1 MARCHTC
8 SCTPSIPAS
17 RFSAPTTN
25 PLQQQLGEDYA
36 TGLMGAQRELLQQN
50 PSGLGCQELAIGIPN
65 EGDSERERRQETG
78 RRMARVLVIED
89 DRRSSAE
96 IAAALGD
103 HGFDVECAYTGRD
116 GLLKATAE
124 KYDAIVLDRMLP
136 GGLDGLG
143 VLATLRTIGNETP
156 VLILSALSGVDERVR
171 GLRAGGDDYLTKP
184 FEFVELTA
192 RLDVLIRR
200 QSTPQRET
208 ALRLG
213 DLQVDLLTRGVRRAG
228 RPIELLPREYRLLE
242 YLMRH
247 AGRVV
252 TRTMLFEEVWGYHYD
267 PQTNVIDVHI
277 GRLRRKLEE
286 GGQPQMIHTVRGSGY
301 VLRAAE

>member
-1 MARCHTC
+1 MAK
-8 SCTPSIPAS
+8 
-17 RFSAPTTN
+17 
-25 PLQQQLGEDYA
+25 
-36 TGLMGAQRELLQQN
+36 
-50 PSGLGCQELAIGIPN
+50 
-65 EGDSERERRQETG
+65 
-78 RRMARVLVIED
+78 VLVIED

-124 KYDAIVLDRMLP
+124 KYDAVVLDRMLP
-136 GGLDGLG
+136 GDLDGLG
-143 VLATLRTIGNETP
+143 VLATLRTIGIEIP

-192 RLDVLIRR
+192 RLEVLIRR
-200 QSTPQRET
+200 QATPQRET
-208 ALRLG
+208 ALRVG
-213 DLQVDLLTRGVRRAG
+213 DLQIDLLTREVRRAG
-228 RPIELLPREYRLLE
+228 RAIEVLPREYRLLE

-286 GGQPQMIHTVRGSGY
+286 GGLSQMIHTVRGSGY
-301 VLRAAE
+301 VLRGSE